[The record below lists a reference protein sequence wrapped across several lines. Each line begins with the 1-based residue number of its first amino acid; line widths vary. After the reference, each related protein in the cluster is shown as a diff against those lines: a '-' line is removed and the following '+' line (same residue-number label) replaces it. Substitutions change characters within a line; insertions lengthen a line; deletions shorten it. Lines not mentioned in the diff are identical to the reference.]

1 MRGWGPLVSGEY
13 VSYDYRMKKAPIS
26 VTLSVDNLVW
36 LRARTVAERN
46 RSVSDTLDRLV
57 TQARSGR
64 DGRLVAER
72 SIVGS
77 VTIGE
82 RDPDLSTADVVI
94 RDMFTRSLGWSGRE
108 DEDEAEGRVD
118 RVAEKSGGG

>member
-1 MRGWGPLVSGEY
+1 MNKV
-13 VSYDYRMKKAPIS
+13 PIS

-77 VTIGE
+77 ATIGGG
-82 RDPDLSTADVVI
+82 DPDLSTADAVV
-94 RDMFTRSLGWSGRE
+94 RDMFTRSLALADHANE
-108 DEDEAEGRVD
+108 DEVEVRAD
-118 RVAEKSGGG
+118 RVAEKSGRG